1 MVQCGTVR
9 CTITLVLKK
18 HYYTRIVRCVS
29 RVDWA
34 YISRA
39 IIEVYILNKGKEEE
53 GMPQVESLTSRYARI
68 YTRFADKNINIIA
81 VSTSDKQVALVAE
94 YIFNRPKDDKLIWP
108 KIVITAPNLLSA
120 LIQVEET
127 IGLIRGEGK

>member
-68 YTRFADKNINIIA
+68 DTRFADKNINIIA

>member
-1 MVQCGTVR
+1 VR
-9 CTITLVLKK
+9 ERTSSVFIM
-18 HYYTRIVRCVS
+18 
-29 RVDWA
+29 
-34 YISRA
+34 YIDMATDPCA

-81 VSTSDKQVALVAE
+81 ASTSDKQVALVAE
-94 YIFNRPKDDKLIWP
+94 YIFKRPKDDKLIWP
-108 KIVITAPNLLSA
+108 KIVITAPDLASA
-120 LIQVEET
+120 LTQVEET